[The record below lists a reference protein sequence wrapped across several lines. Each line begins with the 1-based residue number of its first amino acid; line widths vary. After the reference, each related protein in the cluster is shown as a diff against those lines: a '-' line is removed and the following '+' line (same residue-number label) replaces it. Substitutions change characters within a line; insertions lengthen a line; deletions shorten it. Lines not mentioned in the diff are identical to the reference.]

1 MTIICKSCTSDDDYA
16 KVSLFALEHKR
27 EMHPS
32 FFTLDMVASLLTYM
46 MEGHLLFTENE
57 SGKVT
62 GISAYYHG
70 TPEEEF
76 QNRHIAILDMAIIDR
91 TYRGS
96 RIFAKGLRYMVEQIA
111 ANHPEVE
118 ELHFRTLADN
128 VYLRNMYSKIA
139 EETGTR
145 DGDVGKETFFCVKL
159 HRLKATLTSRY
170 KV

>member
-1 MTIICKSCTSDDDYA
+1 MTIICKSCVSDEDFA

-32 FFTLDMVASLLTYM
+32 FFTLDMVSSLVTYM
-46 MEGHLLFTENE
+46 MQGHLLFTEDE

-76 QNRHIAILDMAIIDR
+76 QNRHVAMLDMAIIEKTR
-91 TYRGS
+91 RGS
-96 RIFAKGLRYMVEQIA
+96 RIFAKGLRFMVEQIA
-111 ANHPEVE
+111 ANHPEVD
-118 ELHFRTLADN
+118 ELHLKTLADN
-128 VYLRNMYSKIA
+128 VYLRSMYSKIA
-139 EETGTR
+139 KETGTY
-145 DGDVGKETFFCVKL
+145 DGAVGKETFFCVKL

>member
-1 MTIICKSCTSDDDYA
+1 MTIICKSCVSDDDYA
-16 KVSLFALEHKR
+16 KVSLFALKHKH

-32 FFTLDMVASLLTYM
+32 FFTLDMVASLVTYM
-46 MEGHLLFTENE
+46 MQGHLLFTENE

-70 TPEEEF
+70 TPEEQF
-76 QNRHIAILDMAIIDR
+76 QNRHVAMLDMAIIDR

-96 RIFAKGLRYMVEQIA
+96 RIFAKGLQFMIGQISV
-111 ANHPEVE
+111 NHPEVE
-118 ELHFRTLADN
+118 ELHFKTLADH

-139 EETGTR
+139 AETGTR
-145 DGDVGKETFFCVKL
+145 DGAVGKETFFCVKL
-159 HRLKATLTSRY
+159 HRLKATLMNRY

>member
-1 MTIICKSCTSDDDYA
+1 MTIVCKSCASDDDFA
-16 KVSLFALEHKR
+16 KVSLFALKHKR

-46 MEGHLLFTENE
+46 MQGHLLFTEDE

-76 QNRHIAILDMAIIDR
+76 QNRHIAMLDMAIIDPA
-91 TYRGS
+91 YRRS
-96 RIFAKGLRYMVEQIA
+96 RIFAKGLQFMVGQIA

-118 ELHFRTLADN
+118 ELHFKSLADN
-128 VYLRNMYSKIA
+128 VYLRSMYSKIA
-139 EETGTR
+139 EEAGTH
-145 DGDVGKETFFCVKL
+145 DGAVGKETFFCVKL
-159 HRLKATLTSRY
+159 HQLKATLTSRY